1 VCLNFIG
8 FSDFDITLSIKNGD
22 FIIHLEDY
30 CVLIRN
36 LNFVVE
42 HFDFHITRKKTM
54 SLKLHWL
61 SYITTRITK
70 MSEILFQEK
79 THSER

>member
-8 FSDFDITLSIKNGD
+8 FSDFDITLSINNGD

-36 LNFVVE
+36 LNFD
-42 HFDFHITRKKTM
+42 FDITCKKTM